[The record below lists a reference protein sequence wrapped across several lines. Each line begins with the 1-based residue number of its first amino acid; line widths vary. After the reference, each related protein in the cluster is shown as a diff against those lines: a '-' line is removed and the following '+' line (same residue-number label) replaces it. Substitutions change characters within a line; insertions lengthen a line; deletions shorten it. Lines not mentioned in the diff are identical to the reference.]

1 MKYWPSPPYILV
13 SKLRLR
19 LILSASPLFQNLP
32 PGLFQKYCFSRVWQE
47 GPYEHYKNPLSV
59 GWASSGCH
67 VSVRWKS
74 GLKAVRIFP
83 YRLPNWSFRVSLR
96 LICHPTVDILT
107 STAPVF
113 LCTPPALTLMKTP
126 LHTAIINKIK
136 IYNEIIQTVSSP
148 SNLLKTILFTLI
160 LMRELYTHLK
170 QTPRFPV
177 RPPTGKLEEE

>member
-1 MKYWPSPPYILV
+1 MGTIGWWVLLSAPILV
-13 SKLRLR
+13 
-19 LILSASPLFQNLP
+19 
-32 PGLFQKYCFSRVWQE
+32 V
-47 GPYEHYKNPLSV
+47 GPYGSSGQMDSEILFFQGVAGGTCVQYQNPLSV

-67 VSVRWKS
+67 ASVRWKS

-83 YRLPNWSFRVSLR
+83 YRLPDWSFMVSLR
-96 LICHPTVDILT
+96 LIWHPIVDILT

-113 LCTPPALTLMKTP
+113 LCLCTPPALTLMKTP

-148 SNLLKTILFTLI
+148 SNLLKTILITLI

-177 RPPTGKLEEE
+177 RPPTGKWKLEEE